1 MRKIFYILAF
11 AFTIGMFAQAPIETD
26 PLYLQYE
33 AEYLN
38 HGDRNKYGQEYE
50 QAVNEFYLKFSNDQK
65 RFKAFHDSKDKE
77 RWLERNY
84 SRLAFQSAQQ
94 AVDSYQNLLTA
105 KQNLDDANNKL
116 KVLYEELK
124 TKYDHTLIWQT
135 LQNRIKQQQ

>member
-65 RFKAFHDSKDKE
+65 IIETLLPTYNKKEGTPLIIYCKFK
-77 RWLERNY
+77 
-84 SRLAFQSAQQ
+84 
-94 AVDSYQNLLTA
+94 
-105 KQNLDDANNKL
+105 
-116 KVLYEELK
+116 
-124 TKYDHTLIWQT
+124 
-135 LQNRIKQQQ
+135 